1 MLSAAGDA
9 MLVCSATAAITELIT
24 FPTQT
29 CRLRFVD
36 VPPSCRGRAAC
47 VSWTCCVTVG
57 DVLLACRGRAACVSG
72 TCCVR
77 VGDVLLACRGR
88 AACLSGTC
96 CLLVGDVLRAVGRYG
111 KGAQSVSLIRFPCPN
126 TCRERGFSSTDRLSV
141 SLLGGVYFRH
151 DKGGLSSTDRLVH
164 VTWNALAHAFEPAAA
179 AAAHCSSDA
188 TVTPLALFLTLLI
201 FGSFHLPRSKAIKL
215 LTSQSFRS
223 IFLLHMAAAWLPQ
236 KARGAV
242 MHCRWLMT
250 SVAALL
256 DDEVLPAK
264 QSNDFEK
271 L

>member
-1 MLSAAGDA
+1 

-96 CLLVGDVLRAVGRYG
+96 CLLVGDVLLACRGRAACLSETCCEQLAGTARARRAFPSY
-111 KGAQSVSLIRFPCPN
+111 ASRARIRAASAGSRRRTGCLCLYWEGYISD
-126 TCRERGFSSTDRLSV
+126 TTRAACHRLTAWSTSHGTP
-141 SLLGGVYFRH
+141 S
-151 DKGGLSSTDRLVH
+151 
-164 VTWNALAHAFEPAAA
+164 P
-179 AAAHCSSDA
+179 
-188 TVTPLALFLTLLI
+188 TPLSLPLPPPPTAPATL
-201 FGSFHLPRSKAIKL
+201 R
-215 LTSQSFRS
+215 
-223 IFLLHMAAAWLPQ
+223 
-236 KARGAV
+236 
-242 MHCRWLMT
+242 
-250 SVAALL
+250 
-256 DDEVLPAK
+256 
-264 QSNDFEK
+264 
-271 L
+271 